1 MYLFYFVS
9 TISTPV
15 LIIRTLYY
23 ILCKHMTTSY
33 AKLVKE
39 IRINKGF
46 SQAELATKIGISRA
60 SYIAIEQGKRELT
73 LGECEKLSQAL
84 GVAMSDIER
93 GEVPDYEKYKQMI
106 LLYLRMNPF
115 LTKTKLAKLLYF
127 ADFSWYYYNLK
138 SMSGMEYRK
147 IQYGPVADTYFRLID
162 EMRDTGEIN
171 IDFKDEGAMHIT
183 QTESGAKH
191 AITAI
196 DPQEAALMQKIN
208 TKWQDKRTAEIV
220 SFTYKQLPFLLAEDN
235 EIVSYNVFGQENP
248 DDIF

>member
-1 MYLFYFVS
+1 MS

-39 IRINKGF
+39 IRINRGF

-73 LGECEKLSQAL
+73 LGECEKLSQVL
-84 GVAMSDIER
+84 GVAISDIER

-127 ADFSWYYYNLK
+127 ADFSWYYYHLK

-162 EMRDTGEIN
+162 EMLDAGEIN

-220 SFTYKQLPFLLAEDN
+220 SFTHKQLPFLLAEDN